1 MSSTAK
7 GHIVIRR
14 KAKDGADGSR
24 GAKLKFITYASGQ
37 AYQSGAPG
45 EEFYHIAFHTT
56 YQQFFTC
63 IKSYPA
69 SETHAPTQSGSN
81 AYWMYEPALTNL
93 FVDILCA
100 NEAFLNNL
108 VVRHM
113 YTTDGKCQILE
124 GGVLKAIGA
133 YFQDVKVLGTMRS
146 PFVRHDG
153 SISWDD
159 EKSMAMLHDNLLM
172 AGGGSWTLAAGGLPW
187 DAGQNGRRMTITTH
201 RYNGTLS
208 QGAVSFDAPSGKYF
222 FEDGLLKSKLTMASR
237 EYVEMLG
244 IGEDSTFYGWLITNR
259 GNIET
264 NGKFGR
270 MQRVLANGTV
280 RYTGNG
286 STHSLN
292 FNYKT
297 FDDST
302 MYAYCSSSTG
312 RYQITLP
319 SGWGLSASDYMVML
333 TPYGKS
339 YGTSSECCLKA
350 TLVDQ
355 NSQYFYVETSDDDS
369 NNWGGGFNFQIINLN
384 DWFNNDDND

>member
-1 MSSTAK
+1 MSTTAK

-14 KAKDGADGSR
+14 KAKDGADGSQ
-24 GAKLKFITYASGQ
+24 GAKPKFVTYTSGQ

-45 EEFYHIAFHTT
+45 EEFYYIAFHVT

-63 IKSYPA
+63 IQSYPA
-69 SETHAPTQSGSN
+69 SQTHAPTQSGSN
-81 AYWMYEPALTNL
+81 AYWRYEPALSNF
-93 FVDILCA
+93 FVDVLCA

-124 GGVLKAIGA
+124 GGLLKAIGA
-133 YFQDVKVLGTMRS
+133 YFQDVKVLGTIRS

-153 SISWDD
+153 SITWDD
-159 EKSMAMLHDNLLM
+159 TKSVAMLHDNLLI
-172 AGGGSWTLAAGGLPW
+172 AGGGSWILAAEGLPW
-187 DAGQNGRRMTITTH
+187 DAGQSGRRMTITTH
-201 RYNGTLS
+201 RYNGYLS

-222 FEDGLLKSKLTMASR
+222 FEDGVLKSELKLASR

-264 NGKFGR
+264 NGKYGR
-270 MQRVLANGTV
+270 LQRVLANGTV

-286 STHSLN
+286 SSSHSLS

-297 FDDST
+297 FDGST
-302 MYAYCSSSTG
+302 MYAYCMSTEG

-319 SGWGLSASDYMVML
+319 SGWGLNASDYMVMI
-333 TPYGKS
+333 TPQGRS
-339 YGTSSECCLKA
+339 YGNSSGYILKA
-350 TLVDQ
+350 TLQ
-355 NSQYFYVETSDDDS
+355 EQYAGYFYVETADDNS

-384 DWFNNDDND
+384 DWTDQ